1 MQKKI
6 KFGVK
11 DLEFDMDALDEEEK
25 QIVRDMKAGN
35 YNIVPIS
42 NARRRELE
50 QAAKNTLK
58 RLEKEKKEKNIN
70 IRLAERDLN
79 SLKSKALKSGLP
91 YQTLIGVLIRQ
102 YNDNKIEIKV

>member
-1 MQKKI
+1 MKKS
-6 KFGVK
+6 KFDVSK
-11 DLEFDMDALDEEEK
+11 LEFDLDELDEEEK
-25 QIVRDMKAGN
+25 QIVKDLKAGLYQSVKN
-35 YNIVPIS
+35 LAEQKKKYAEM
-42 NARRRELE
+42 AR
-50 QAAKNTLK
+50 NTLK

-70 IRLAERDLN
+70 IRLAEQDLN